1 MYLVPFQKSIMEFF
15 DGKSSILNVCLGP
28 EHKKFGKLRSK
39 TKWNQGNEVEN
50 TNEENTLFAHKTYQ
64 TLP

>member
-1 MYLVPFQKSIMEFF
+1 MEFF
-15 DGKSSILNVCLGP
+15 DGKSPILNVCLGP